1 MNIRYLFNQMPLY
14 TIKYKNVYQLIYMKL
29 PNTDIILR
37 QKYKQCK
44 CNYFTIKLNT
54 EFLISYRK
62 RFRFAK
68 NKIIILQR

>member
-1 MNIRYLFNQMPLY
+1 
-14 TIKYKNVYQLIYMKL
+14 MKL
-29 PNTDIILR
+29 SNTDIILR
-37 QKYKQCK
+37 QQYKQCK

-54 EFLISYRK
+54 EFLISDRK